1 MNWGEPSTP
10 LWHAPRAE
18 VDYRRGARYAWKMAS
33 ASGWFTSPPW
43 SANFLSR
50 WAVSLMLERTK
61 GKRSNAASSRAG
73 ATAPR
78 TRGTA
83 TKKSPRVDFEAD
95 TRERIIQAAE
105 ALFAEYGFDAVSMR
119 DITAAAHVNL
129 ASVNYHFGSKMA
141 LLAEVVGSRANLL
154 VEARMKLLASVARDR
169 NGRPK
174 LEAVIAAFLRPSLEM
189 SRQPGGAHHMR
200 LRARLA
206 VERVG
211 MSRAQFEHIFDAS
224 NEKFVDALCEAL
236 PDLPRSEVYW
246 GFHCILGIQNY
257 TMANSG
263 RIQHLS
269 RGACDPA
276 DVEATLARVVPFAA
290 QGFKTLSKR

>member
-1 MNWGEPSTP
+1 
-10 LWHAPRAE
+10 
-18 VDYRRGARYAWKMAS
+18 
-33 ASGWFTSPPW
+33 
-43 SANFLSR
+43 
-50 WAVSLMLERTK
+50 MLQRHK
-61 GKRSNAASSRAG
+61 AKRSDAETGSRA
-73 ATAPR
+73 AAPR
-78 TRGTA
+78 TRGPA
-83 TKKSPRVDFEAD
+83 AKKRPRVDFAAD
-95 TRERIIQAAE
+95 TRDRIIQAAE
-105 ALFAEYGFDAVSMR
+105 AMFAEYGFDAVSMR

-129 ASVNYHFGSKMA
+129 ASVNYHFGSKVA

-154 VEARMKLLASVARDR
+154 VEARLKSLATLPRDR
-169 NGRPK
+169 QGRPK

-211 MSRAQFEHIFDAS
+211 VSRAQFEHTFDAS

-236 PDLPRSEVYW
+236 PHLPRTEVYW

-269 RGACDPA
+269 HGACNPS
-276 DVEATLARVVPFAA
+276 DVEATLARVVPFIA
-290 QGFKTLSKR
+290 QGFKALGRANPVASREGRPAHRNRSPRR